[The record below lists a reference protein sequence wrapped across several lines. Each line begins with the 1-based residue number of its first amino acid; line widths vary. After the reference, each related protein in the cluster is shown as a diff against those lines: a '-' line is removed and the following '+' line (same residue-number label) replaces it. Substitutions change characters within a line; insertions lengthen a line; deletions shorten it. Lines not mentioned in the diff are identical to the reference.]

1 MITFSLLK
9 NPSPDQIERIIAL
22 YRQAGWWKNSS
33 DNPELVSRIIHG
45 SHYFMVV
52 STTEDGIIG
61 MGRAIS
67 DGASDAYIQ
76 DVMVDKSFQGRKIGS
91 GIIRKLVEQLQTDG
105 LKWIGLIAENNSQ
118 PFYENLGFTKMKNAI
133 PMLNL
138 LP

>member
-1 MITFSLLK
+1 MITFSILK
-9 NPSPDQIERIIAL
+9 NPLPDQIERIIAL

-33 DNPELVSRIIHG
+33 DNPELVTRIIHG
-45 SHYFMVV
+45 SHCFMVV
-52 STTEDGIIG
+52 STKDGIIG

-118 PFYENLGFTKMKNAI
+118 QFYENLGFKQMKNAT

-138 LP
+138 LS

>member
-1 MITFSLLK
+1 MISFSLLK

-33 DNPELVSRIIHG
+33 DNPELVTRIIRG
-45 SHYFMVV
+45 SHCFMVV
-52 STTEDGIIG
+52 SIEDGIIG

-91 GIIRKLVEQLQTDG
+91 SIIQKLVEQLQTDG
-105 LKWIGLIAENNSQ
+105 LKWIGLIAENDSQ
-118 PFYENLGFTKMKNAI
+118 QFYENLGFKQMKNAT

-138 LP
+138 LS

>member
-1 MITFSLLK
+1 MISFSLLK

-33 DNPELVSRIIHG
+33 DNPELVTRIIHG
-45 SHYFMVV
+45 SHCFMVV
-52 STTEDGIIG
+52 SIEEGIIG

-91 GIIRKLVEQLQTDG
+91 SIIRKLVEQLQTDG
-105 LKWIGLIAENNSQ
+105 LKWIGLIAENDSQ
-118 PFYENLGFTKMKNAI
+118 RFYENLGFKQMKNAT

-138 LP
+138 LS